1 MKDSYTLH
9 YLKIYV
15 AEAISILLGII
26 SLFVV
31 VPYISDNKDIYG
43 VYSLCVST
51 LVFLSYADLGF
62 LGAAMKF
69 SAEYFQLG
77 EKKKEIEVLS
87 FGGFVLFIIAAF
99 ISLGYLVL
107 SFRPDLLISGIIQ
120 SPHYNTARHLF
131 LIMALL
137 SPFIG
142 LQRLTQCIFSIRVEN
157 YIYQFINIVG
167 SVLRILSVFF
177 FFSNGKYQ
185 IVEYF
190 AFIQIVPILCSIVA
204 LLIACQR
211 YDYHLPILIKSFRWN
226 KECFKITKDLA
237 ISSFFMTISWILYY
251 EMDQIVIAKL
261 YGPEKVALYAIAF
274 SILNYIRM
282 FLGGFFSPFT
292 PRFAHFKADG
302 DTDGLKNFYSTTVQ
316 ITFPIVAIPILSAT
330 ILSEQFVIAWSGQA
344 YKDAVPLSI
353 LFILLNFTASFN
365 YLGAS
370 IITVFEKTKALK
382 FLSIVLP
389 IVYWIG
395 IGVLPKC
402 LGIMSFGIMKH
413 VVFFMTITIY
423 TYGTVHLLGINIKE
437 MLIKLI
443 RNDLVPLIIVSILS
457 ILVYQKIS
465 FIEKSFTSLLMI
477 CGIILSIS
485 LVGYIITLYSNRE
498 VHNYVF
504 SLIGKFKNR

>member
-1 MKDSYTLH
+1 MNDSYTFR
-9 YLKIYV
+9 YLKIYA

-51 LVFLSYADLGF
+51 LVFLSYADLGL

-69 SAEYFQLG
+69 SAEYYQLG

-87 FGGFVLFIIAAF
+87 FGGFVLFIITAI
-99 ISLGYLVL
+99 ISLGYWIL
-107 SFRPDLLISGIIQ
+107 SFRPELLITGIID
-120 SPHYNTARHLF
+120 SPNYSTARHLF

-157 YIYQFINIVG
+157 YIYQFINIIG
-167 SVLRILSVFF
+167 SILRILSVFF

-190 AFIQIVPILCSIVA
+190 AFIQIVPIICSIVA
-204 LLIACQR
+204 LLIACKR
-211 YDYHLPILIKSFRWN
+211 YNYELFTLISAFRWN
-226 KECFKITKDLA
+226 RDCFNITKDLA

-292 PRFAHFKADG
+292 PRFAHFRAERDIE
-302 DTDGLKNFYSTTVQ
+302 GLKKFYSSTVL

-330 ILSEQFVIAWSGQA
+330 ILSEHFVLAWSGQE
-344 YKDAVPLSI
+344 YLDAVPLSI
-353 LFILLNFTASFN
+353 LFIMLNFTASFN
-365 YLGAS
+365 YLGS
-370 IITVFEKTKALK
+370 SVITVFEKTKSLK
-382 FLSIVLP
+382 LLSIILP
-389 IVYWIG
+389 LVYWIG
-395 IGVLPKC
+395 IIILPQK

-413 VVFFMTITIY
+413 VVFILTITIY
-423 TYGTVHLLGINIKE
+423 TYGTVLLLRIDIKKLFLRLIQGNIVSF
-437 MLIKLI
+437 L
-443 RNDLVPLIIVSILS
+443 IVSILS
-457 ILVYQKIS
+457 ILVYQKIFFVDKS
-465 FIEKSFTSLLMI
+465 FISLLQI
-477 CGIILSIS
+477 CGIIICITI
-485 LVGYIITLYSNRE
+485 VGYILSLLFNRE
-498 VHNYVF
+498 VNTYAR
-504 SLIGKFKNR
+504 SLIGKLK